1 MSPVKAGQSM
11 VDSVAHAVVE
21 ELEMLSRFPPI
32 MTDELIEP
40 VFRWISELAGFQTSE
55 SIEKVMAALTKRKG
69 KLILSS

>member
-1 MSPVKAGQSM
+1 
-11 VDSVAHAVVE
+11 
-21 ELEMLSRFPPI
+21 

-40 VFRWISELAGFQTSE
+40 VFRWISELAGFQSSE